1 MSKQVQHR
9 RGTTTQHATF
19 TGAVGEVT
27 VDTSRDCVVVH
38 DGSTIGGFPHT
49 IGVTVNSISALRAV
63 PVTTNYNVSV
73 TGYYTVGDAGGGYFY
88 GVTGGSYTDNG
99 GTIITNNGGT
109 DSSAWLRVIQNT
121 VDPRWFGATADG
133 VTDAKTYII
142 KACDTGKIV
151 DGGGL
156 TYAISGT
163 MRPITAFAG
172 LQNIKL
178 TQTAPTTADCRTLFI
193 TDFSNFFIRNVT
205 INRGGSAGYT
215 VGTIN
220 DYAGLWAT
228 SCTDFIFENVLVTN
242 GGRGNGYSIQ
252 TCSRFEFIRV
262 GCTEHYWQ
270 EVNPAVPVITDDI
283 IQAIWTNSCSE
294 FSMHYCYTNNVT
306 SGRAGDPTYNVAVLQ
321 VYRYTRWPFSGNNNF
336 AVNNCISNN
345 IDQCFDVTGSVGNNR
360 YTFTGCLALNGG
372 TNGFKVANCNAS
384 IVYTGCIAYRVGAR
398 GFVVGGKSGSASD
411 PDPRDTQFV
420 NCMAIDT
427 GSNGIWAGPI
437 AFAVEQNTAS
447 ALWPAAVTFVD
458 CKVIDR
464 QVTPTTSKGFYN
476 DVAPITYPATN
487 YDKPFSIYCVNCVV
501 SVPGL
506 SSGEYFDGIHHQTGV
521 YIGLVASIDS
531 VSNTTWTTLNFDAAD
546 LYDPAGLHNPSSAN
560 STIFIKQSGLYAIS
574 VQTAFA
580 ANAVGSRA
588 VRVPITGSGGP
599 VNYNSITIAN
609 SGAGQKTFI
618 SGTFYRWVNSGE
630 AISLQAWQDSGGAL
644 NIDRGDSVISIA
656 KMQ

>member
-1 MSKQVQHR
+1 MTEVKISQLPAATTPLTGTEIFPLVQG
-9 RGTTTQHATF
+9 GTTKQA
-19 TGAVGEVT
+19 AINT
-27 VDTSRDCVVVH
+27 VAINVN
-38 DGSTIGGFPHT
+38 TIA
-49 IGVTVNSISALRAV
+49 ALRGYSPAAYGSLYV
-63 PVTTNYNVSV
+63 NGYYASGDGGGGEFYSV
-73 TGYYTVGDAGGGYFY
+73 TGASPGTYV
-88 GVTGGSYTDNG
+88 DNG
-99 GTIITNNGGT
+99 GTIIVPTGGNG
-109 DSSAWLRVIQNT
+109 SSAWLRVIQNT

-133 VTDAKTYII
+133 ITDAKTYII
-142 KACDTGKIV
+142 KACDTGKVV
-151 DGGGL
+151 DGGDL

-163 MRPITAFAG
+163 MRPITAFKG

-178 TQTAPTTADCRTLFI
+178 TQTAPTTANCRTLFI

-205 INRGGSAGYT
+205 IDRGGSAGYT

-228 SCTDFIFENVLVTN
+228 SCTDFIFDNVLVTN

-283 IQAIWTNSCSE
+283 IQAILTNSCSE
-294 FSMHYCYTNNVT
+294 FSMHYCYVNNVT
-306 SGRAGDPTYNVAVLQ
+306 SGRAGDPTYNVGASQ
-321 VYRYTRWPFSGNNNF
+321 VYRYTRWPFSGDNNF

-345 IDQCFDVTGSVGNNR
+345 IDQCFDVTGSAGNNR

-427 GSNGIWAGPI
+427 GSNGIWANAIG
-437 AFAVEQNTAS
+437 FSVEQNTAS

-464 QVTPTTSKGFYN
+464 QAVPTTDKGFYN
-476 DVAPITYPATN
+476 DVAPLVYPTTN
-487 YDKPFSIYCVNCVV
+487 YNAPFSNYCVNCVV
-501 SVPGL
+501 SVPGMATAD
-506 SSGEYFDGIHHQTGV
+506 YFGGIHHQTGI
-521 YIGLVASIDS
+521 YIGTAGNTDS
-531 VSNTTWTTLNFDAAD
+531 VSNTTWTNLNMDAAN
-546 LYDPAGLHNPSSAN
+546 LYDPAGLHNASSTN
-560 STIFIKQSGLYAIS
+560 DTIYIKQSGLYVIS
-574 VQTAFA
+574 AQTAFA
-580 ANAVGSRA
+580 ANATGSRSI
-588 VRVPITGSGGP
+588 RIL
-599 VNYNSITIAN
+599 VNTATTYDIRTVLS
-609 SGAGQKTFI
+609 SGAGGKTYI
-618 SGTFYRWVNSGE
+618 NGTFTRFLNTGDYIR
-630 AISLQAWQDSGGAL
+630 LQGYQNSGGAL
-644 NIDRGDSVISIA
+644 NVDRGDTTLTIA
-656 KMQ
+656 KTQ